1 MPDMELLSL
10 DLRSPLD
17 YTGIEDPPLSAS
29 LMKLGMGS
37 DMAEGEEELFIF
49 DEDDLVYFDQDEGPV
64 LRRPLPRPRFH
75 GRRVAGAEGPA
86 SGLVASLAPGVYAFV
101 QWRPSDEEELMAG
114 LEWFAREAWWQRA
127 AAKGPFILRRIRED
141 GALATQA
148 MRRAEH

>member
-1 MPDMELLSL
+1 M
-10 DLRSPLD
+10 
-17 YTGIEDPPLSAS
+17 
-29 LMKLGMGS
+29 
-37 DMAEGEEELFIF
+37 
-49 DEDDLVYFDQDEGPV
+49 
-64 LRRPLPRPRFH
+64 
-75 GRRVAGAEGPA
+75 AGAEGPA